1 MSLCFCLH
9 DNSILI
15 AGTEEQQECFFCELS
30 ALECLDEL
38 QKLQEETPIHFAN
51 RILEYKAWSNK
62 INIALPQTFYH
73 DLLQR
78 HELQDEDGTTT
89 LEEAQLRQDASEQ
102 TQALDAKGH
111 ELYKKSV
118 GDLAWAASTVR
129 PDLSFEVHML
139 TQSLNHPTQHD
150 NQQLRKVLGYVRE
163 TLHYSLSLQPA
174 KERAEEK
181 AQSLELVAFSASAWT
196 SESSSTSTTC
206 LALWGVSL
214 TTSCKTACAN
224 TQEEAELNAVRL
236 ALHIASHTKSFLQ
249 HLGLDQLSQLVGIN
263 LRTTSWHD
271 VLEKGRPL
279 ALQLGLSRR
288 NKHIQL
294 GQLRITKVHPQ
305 KNLAYSLAN
314 KAPRQML
321 LAKLRIDKEAANT
334 EALLSVFGQGLASLD
349 SSASFLVGMVAL
361 EQPPMAQLHPCQL
374 VFLKPADSFAKSCH
388 KRLPKSLQS
397 LTLQSLSL
405 KKDQSDSL
413 TLHSWSFATYSLHL
427 DSLSLQEDR
436 FHSLNWISLSLETSN
451 SQSLIL
457 HSLHDKRDRLCNL
470 TLPSLSLIK
479 ENCFPR
485 MSFEQSS
492 FENGSL
498 EELDETL
505 AHSKLQREA
514 GTNSF
519 PSNRFTKTTLAQE
532 AGTNSFFKSFGYRI
546 WSLRMCL
553 RMLLFCSFQFISAA
567 LILETCFC
575 TSSFPK
581 ESLQEEQLVAAYFT
595 DSFQTQS
602 LQIKELEVAYQLD
615 PCTSLSFTCF
625 SLSQC
630 STSTLESFNQLDP
643 TTSLSLPKLD
653 SIRFSHQLQADSF
666 ERSSF
671 ELRAFRGTASLQINR
686 IRQNQL
692 QSLQLQKQQLN
703 RGFVSGGALQKRAST
718 SPLQLIALTWISLSL
733 AQDAW
738 LKSDWKRTC
747 RRRTSA
753 STLTSLSLAQ
763 DAWLKTSSLRAWNR
777 SILQRSLCIATCTT
791 RAWRTTSSHR
801 SASMRPLQTT
811 TYRKSVSAL
820 ALTTTSFRTT
830 SSFQTTLSCFSF
842 LFNNFFLNN
851 SFARKEVETKDE
863 LQQNFLEQELEKVL
877 ANKTCSLGLMIIL
890 NKIFGKFSFRNSAYN
905 RTIRSSK
912 TSFQQQ
918 FQTANFYS
926 FIFHSFANK
935 IQNQQSADSFQRN
948 LCQLQVLEQQLGQ
961 QQFRET
967 TSASQSRTLQKRI
980 FPTSAWKSS
989 SQRTLATS
997 FQTNSFRTTSFRRLP
1012 FSSSAWNTPASQRR
1026 SCTTSLQ
1033 QPLQRPT

>member
-1 MSLCFCLH
+1 MSLRKRWLITTARATTCSQEALGEQLRSLGLDQNKVDNNIFSGDELVLLLH
-9 DNSILI
+9 ENSILI

-89 LEEAQLRQDASEQ
+89 LEEEQLRQDASEQ
-102 TQALDAKGH
+102 YKALDAKSQ

-139 TQSLNHPTQHD
+139 TQSLNHPTQQD

-174 KERAEEK
+174 KELAQEK

-206 LALWGVSL
+206 IALWGVSL
-214 TTSCKTACAN
+214 TTSCKTTCAN

-236 ALHIASHTKSFLQ
+236 ALNIASHTKSFLQ

-279 ALQLGLSRR
+279 ALELGLSRR

-294 GQLRITKVHPQ
+294 GQLRISKVLPQ
-305 KNLAYSLAN
+305 KNLAHSLAN
-314 KAPRQML
+314 NAPRQML
-321 LAKLRIDKEAANT
+321 LAKLRIDKEAAKT
-334 EALLSVFGQGLASLD
+334 GALLSVFGQGLASLE

-405 KKDQSDSL
+405 EKDQSDSL
-413 TLHSWSFATYSLHL
+413 TLHSWSFATYSLYL

-436 FHSLNWISLSLETSN
+436 LHSLNWISLSLETSN

-457 HSLHDKRDRLCNL
+457 HSLHDTRDRFSSL
-470 TLPSLSLIK
+470 TLQSLSLNN

-485 MSFEQSS
+485 MSFEESS

-498 EELDETL
+498 EELVENI
-505 AHSKLQREA
+505 AHPKLEKKA
-514 GTNSF
+514 ETNSF
-519 PSNRFTKTTLAQE
+519 QSDSLTKAKLAQE
-532 AGTNSFFKSFGYRI
+532 AGTNSFESFSHRI

-553 RMLLFCSFQFISAA
+553 SLLLFCSFQFISAA
-567 LILETCFC
+567 LLLRTCFC

-581 ESLQEEQLVAAYFT
+581 ESLQEEQLEAT
-595 DSFQTQS
+595 
-602 LQIKELEVAYQLD
+602 YQLD
-615 PCTSLSFTCF
+615 QCTSLSFTCF

-630 STSTLESFNQLDP
+630 SSSTLESFNQLDL

-653 SIRFSHQLQADSF
+653 SVRFSHQLQANSF
-666 ERSSF
+666 DKSSF
-671 ELRAFRGTASLQINR
+671 ELRAFSGAASLQINR
-686 IRQNQL
+686 IKQTSFRAFSFKSSSLTEVLFQGEL
-692 QSLQLQKQQLN
+692 YRRELRHHLCSLQL
-703 RGFVSGGALQKRAST
+703 
-718 SPLQLIALTWISLSL
+718 
-733 AQDAW
+733 
-738 LKSDWKRTC
+738 
-747 RRRTSA
+747 
-753 STLTSLSLAQ
+753 
-763 DAWLKTSSLRAWNR
+763 
-777 SILQRSLCIATCTT
+777 
-791 RAWRTTSSHR
+791 
-801 SASMRPLQTT
+801 
-811 TYRKSVSAL
+811 
-820 ALTTTSFRTT
+820 
-830 SSFQTTLSCFSF
+830 
-842 LFNNFFLNN
+842 
-851 SFARKEVETKDE
+851 
-863 LQQNFLEQELEKVL
+863 
-877 ANKTCSLGLMIIL
+877 
-890 NKIFGKFSFRNSAYN
+890 
-905 RTIRSSK
+905 
-912 TSFQQQ
+912 
-918 FQTANFYS
+918 
-926 FIFHSFANK
+926 
-935 IQNQQSADSFQRN
+935 
-948 LCQLQVLEQQLGQ
+948 
-961 QQFRET
+961 
-967 TSASQSRTLQKRI
+967 
-980 FPTSAWKSS
+980 
-989 SQRTLATS
+989 
-997 FQTNSFRTTSFRRLP
+997 
-1012 FSSSAWNTPASQRR
+1012 
-1026 SCTTSLQ
+1026 
-1033 QPLQRPT
+1033 